1 MLRTYVQSM
10 TGKINPAIPPVR
22 TYMTKH
28 RKTHLYEVLPQLPH
42 P

>member
-22 TYMTKH
+22 TYMTKPVSY
-28 RKTHLYEVLPQLPH
+28 THLTLPTT
-42 P
+42 